1 MRRKHPAG
9 KALLFLLAAAMLPVS
24 ASAINEETVADAL
37 RITAVMAETDSG
49 GAMYLPDAACYAVY
63 ENDRPSWADSDEYAE
78 SPNDGKIFA
87 DEDIIRI
94 PCLTAGEQR
103 RANFLTERFERGEI
117 SYTGESVLNR
127 MTDVAV
133 GVYTLD
139 PADYDGESMFV
150 ILPSCCLS
158 DDMLLAVIDAWHQAG
173 KRFDPSALNC
183 RNCMRGG
190 GIESSRFLTEEEEKR
205 SADIRLLVSRGMITR
220 EQVKD
225 AGVPLAPALDPFYH
239 CGLEEFTFLPYRRLS
254 DAEIAAKC
262 FFEGAQV
269 FDSGQMSFD
278 DAERRART
286 IINEVIKMPLS
297 MKIRFLN
304 PLTFSASYALDGSGK
319 VRPVSVS
326 DNADGSM
333 AGFDWTDGDLFG
345 QVQIMCSVR
354 DDDLIPE
361 RIRWFVDYGFL
372 DEWHDEKPG
381 YNEPESYADSARA
394 WAAGHL
400 LISGQEPLRWN
411 ITGENVPYLA
421 VDCAVVTALTDE
433 WIVQVMVCRDNL
445 EVCDA
450 ELYRLGDSGGF

>member
-1 MRRKHPAG
+1 MKKKHLIRN
-9 KALLFLLAAAMLPVS
+9 ALPLLLAAVMLPVS
-24 ASAINEETVADAL
+24 AFSANEKTVIDASDISADM
-37 RITAVMAETDSG
+37 IETDNRD
-49 GAMYLPDAACYAVY
+49 MYLPDAGCYAVY
-63 ENDRPSWADSDEYAE
+63 ENDQPSWADSDVYAV

-87 DEDIIRI
+87 DEDIVRI

-103 RANFLTERFERGEI
+103 RAGLLLERFESGEI

-127 MTDVAV
+127 MTDAAV

-158 DDMLLAVIDAWHQAG
+158 DDMLLAVIDAWRQAG

-205 SADIRLLVSRGMITR
+205 SAEIRLLISRGMITR

-225 AGVPLAPALDPFYH
+225 VSVPLTPSLDPFYH
-239 CGLEEFTFLPYRRLS
+239 CGLEEFTFLPYRRLT
-254 DAEIAAKC
+254 DMEIAAKC
-262 FFEGAQV
+262 FFEGARV
-269 FDSGQMSFD
+269 FDNGHMSFD
-278 DAERRART
+278 DTERRART
-286 IINEVIKMPLS
+286 IVNEVIKMPLC

-304 PLTFSASYALDGSGK
+304 SLTFAASYMLDISGE
-319 VRPVSVS
+319 VRQILES
-326 DNADGSM
+326 DDADGSM

-345 QVQIMCSVR
+345 QLQIMCCVQNG
-354 DDDLIPE
+354 DMIPE

-372 DEWHDEKPG
+372 AEWYDENREYNAPG
-381 YNEPESYADSARA
+381 SYVGSARA
-394 WAAGHL
+394 WAADHL
-400 LISGQEPLRWN
+400 LISGQDALDWN

-433 WIVQVMVCRDNL
+433 WIIQVMVCRDNL
-445 EVCDA
+445 KVCDA
-450 ELYRLGDSGGF
+450 ELYRLGVSE